1 MPSHNRIAPPNQVA
15 AWRDFRG
22 ISQATLAARA
32 GVDQK
37 LVTRY
42 EAGQATID
50 LHAARKLAAALGATL
65 DEVFPENDG

>member
-1 MPSHNRIAPPNQVA
+1 MPSHKRQPPPNQIA

-22 ISQATLAARA
+22 ISQAVLAERA

-42 EAGQATID
+42 ENGQATVD
-50 LHAARKLAAALGATL
+50 LSAARKLSAALGATL
-65 DEVFPENDG
+65 DEVFPET